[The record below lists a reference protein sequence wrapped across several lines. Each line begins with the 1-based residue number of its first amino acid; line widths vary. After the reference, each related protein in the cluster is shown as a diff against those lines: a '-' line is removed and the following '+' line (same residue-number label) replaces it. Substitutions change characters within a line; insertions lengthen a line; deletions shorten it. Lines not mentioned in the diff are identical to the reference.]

1 MKNKLTFL
9 VFLLIANVW
18 GAYAQND
25 WENELMFEQ
34 NKMNA
39 RVPTYSYKNTTDALK
54 GERSA
59 ARIKSLNGV
68 WKFNYVG
75 KSEDRPTDFM
85 LKEFSGDAWD
95 NIEVPSNWEIKG
107 FGQPIYSNII
117 YPFTPNILDTTKKYN
132 WRGPQPPRPPKIYRD
147 NPVGSYYRD
156 FEVPADWKDQ
166 SITLHFGGV
175 SSAFYLWVNGK
186 KVGYSQ
192 GSRLAAEFD
201 ITEFV
206 AAGKNRIALQVFR
219 WSDGSYLEDQDMWRL
234 SGIHR
239 EVLLMAQ
246 PKIALNDFFV
256 RTKFDANLQDAKLEI
271 RPKVWVKKDEDKLD
285 GWKVF
290 AQLYDAQNNAVLD
303 DPLSA
308 SIKDIYFERW
318 PQRDITKFAM
328 MEANIRCPKKWS
340 AENPYLYKLVFSV
353 VNPEGKV
360 VEARSQKIGF
370 RKIEFSAKN
379 ELLING
385 KPVEIM
391 GVNRHDHSPVHGKA
405 LTRDE
410 IRKDVELLKQFNFNA
425 VRTSHYPN
433 DPYFYDLCN
442 EYGLYVMDEVNIEC
456 HHLGSFI
463 PQSPTWPAAILSRS
477 IRMVERDKN
486 HPCIISWSLG
496 NEAGTGPA
504 FAASAAWIK
513 DFDPSRFIHYEG
525 AQGDPTDPEYV
536 EGIAN
541 KMSKL
546 PVYANPD
553 DPNYVD
559 VLSRMYPE
567 LSQLVGMAKSA
578 HIDRPIIMCEYMHAM
593 GNSIGGLS
601 DYWEEIRN
609 RPNLIGGFI
618 WDMVDQG
625 LEKNHT
631 DGTKFYAYGGDFG
644 DIPNDVNFC
653 LNGVFASDRTPNPH
667 AWECKY
673 IFQPVVF
680 EAANVE
686 LGQVRIINRFSFSNL
701 NQYDIRWTVSEN
713 GKQLQSGTLPKQD
726 IAAGNSKLVVIPF
739 KNIKFKDNSEYWIR
753 VSLHEKK
760 SRLWCAKG
768 FEVAKEQISLR
779 SKVKDYD
786 TTISSKEELISNE
799 NDNEISISGKD
810 FSTVISK
817 QNGNVISFKIKGNEQ
832 LKSDLEPNFWRP
844 AIDNDIRGASSRE
857 YNRSRTPWQNLA
869 SNLNTKSVVAN
880 LINNQTIEILVQQ
893 NLGDKIELVRTYT
906 IDSDGRIKVK
916 MDLNADQSLSNL
928 VRFGM
933 TMGVPVDYTQTNFY
947 GNGPWESYSDRK
959 NSVEVDEYSFKTDDL
974 FYSYAKPQ
982 ENGNRTDTRWL
993 KLTNASKKSGIK
1005 ISGKPLFEFSVWPY
1019 SGNNIDK
1026 AAHPY
1031 DLKAQGFYTLNIGL
1045 KQLGLGGTLSE
1056 TLPHYVLKSGKYSFE
1071 FTLSGIDK

>member
-9 VFLLIANVW
+9 VFMLIANTW

-34 NKMNA
+34 NKMKS
-39 RVPTYSYKNTTDALK
+39 RVPTYSFKSTEDARK
-54 GERSA
+54 GNRDD
-59 ARIKSLNGV
+59 ARIKSLNGI

-85 LKEFSGDAWD
+85 DKEFKGNAWND
-95 NIEVPSNWEIKG
+95 IEVPSNWEIKG

-117 YPFTPNILDTTKKYN
+117 YPFTPNILDTTLKFT

-147 NPVGSYYRD
+147 NPVGSYFRD
-156 FEVPADWKDQ
+156 FEVPADWKEQ
-166 SITLHFGGV
+166 SIILHFGGV

-201 ITEFV
+201 VTEYLQ
-206 AAGKNRIALQVFR
+206 AGKNRIAVQVFR

-246 PKIALNDFFV
+246 PKIALNDFYV

-271 RPKVWVKKDEDKLD
+271 RPKVWAKKDEDKLD
-285 GWKVF
+285 GWKVS
-290 AQLYDAQNNAVLD
+290 AQLYDAQGNAVIEE
-303 DPLSA
+303 PMSA
-308 SIKDIYFERW
+308 SIKDIYYERW
-318 PQRDITKFAM
+318 PQRDINKFAM

-340 AENPYLYKLVFSV
+340 AEDPNLYKLVFSIL
-353 VNPEGKV
+353 NPEGKV

-370 RKIEFSAKN
+370 RKIEFSSKN

-385 KPVEIM
+385 ESVKIM
-391 GVNRHDHSPVHGKA
+391 GVNRHDHSPIHGKA
-405 LTRDE
+405 LTRE
-410 IRKDVELLKQFNFNA
+410 EMRKDVELLKQFNFNA

-433 DPYFYDLCN
+433 DPYFYELCN
-442 EYGLYVMDEVNIEC
+442 EYGLYVMDEANIEC

-463 PQSPTWPAAILSRS
+463 PQSPTWPAAILSRT

-536 EGIAN
+536 EGIAF
-541 KMSKL
+541 KLSKH
-546 PVYANPD
+546 PIYANPD
-553 DPNYVD
+553 DPEYVD

-609 RPNLIGGFI
+609 RPNLLGGFI

-625 LEKNHT
+625 LEKTHT
-631 DGTKFYAYGGDFG
+631 DGSKFYAYGGDFG

-673 IFQPVVF
+673 VFQPVVF

-686 LGQVRIINRFSFSNL
+686 SGEVRIINRFTFSNL

-713 GKQLQSGTLPKQD
+713 GKQLQSGMLPKQD
-726 IAAGNSKLVVIPF
+726 VAAGNSKLVNIPF
-739 KNIKFKDNSEYWIR
+739 KEINFKDNSEYWIR
-753 VSLHEKK
+753 ISLHEKT

-768 FEVAKEQISLR
+768 FEVAKEQIVLR
-779 SKVKDYD
+779 AKLEDSKPIV
-786 TTISSKEELISNE
+786 SSKEKL
-799 NDNEISISGKD
+799 SITEGDDEVKVDGKY
-810 FSTVISK
+810 FSATVSK
-817 QNGNVISFKIKGNEQ
+817 QNGNLISYIIKGKEQ
-832 LKSDLEPNFWRP
+832 LISDLEPNFWRP
-844 AIDNDIRGASSRE
+844 AIDNDIRGASSKD
-857 YNRSRTPWQNLA
+857 YNKSRMPWQNLA
-869 SNLNTKSVVAN
+869 SNLNTKSVVAK
-880 LINNQTIEILVQQ
+880 LINDQTIEISVQQ
-893 NLGDKIELVRTYT
+893 DFDNKIDLKRVYT
-906 IDSDGRIKVK
+906 IDSDGRIVVK
-916 MDLNADQSLSNL
+916 MDMNADESLPNL

-933 TMGVPVDYTQTNFY
+933 TMGVPTEYTQTNFY

-959 NSVEVDEYSFKTDDL
+959 NSTEVDEFSFKSDDL

-993 KLTNASKKSGIK
+993 KLTNNNKKSGIK
-1005 ISGKPLFEFSVWPY
+1005 ISGKPLFEFSIWPY
-1019 SGNNIDK
+1019 SGSNIDK
-1026 AAHPY
+1026 ADHPY

-1056 TLPHYVLKSGKYSFE
+1056 TLPHYILKSGKYSFE
-1071 FTLSGIDK
+1071 FTLSGLDK